1 MTTTKQTPSTPTDR
15 ILTRPG
21 SQLAYSVQ
29 GSGPVVVS
37 AHGLSM
43 SRAAVLEAG
52 TSFIGLGERGRTV
65 VDYDARGHG
74 ASTGRPIPADYSWTT
89 LSEDLLA
96 LLDEV
101 SPDAPVDAI
110 GASMGCATILHAV
123 VVAPERFRR
132 LVLVIP
138 PTAWETRAA
147 IASGYEL
154 QAKMIENQGLGAY
167 LELAASYPNPP
178 VLPPELRLVPDVS
191 EELLPTVFRGA
202 ALSDL
207 PSPAEI
213 ARIQQPTLI
222 LAWAG
227 DPGHPLSTS
236 EKLIAALPDAEL
248 HVATTPAD
256 VQQWVALADAFLS
269 R

>member
-1 MTTTKQTPSTPTDR
+1 VTTTKQTPSTPTDR

-89 LSEDLLA
+89 LSEDLHA

-110 GASMGCATILHAV
+110 GASMGCATILHAA

-178 VLPPELRLVPDVS
+178 ALPPELRLVPDVG

-222 LAWAG
+222 LAWAD

-236 EKLIAALPDAEL
+236 EKLIAALPHAEL
-248 HVATTPAD
+248 HVSTTPAD